1 VIPEMTRG
9 GAGSLELRRLSKSF
23 GKTIAVDDVS
33 VSIGKGEFVTLLGQS
48 GSGKTTTLMMI
59 AGFVEP
65 DFGSIQLNGRDLV
78 GVPTHRRSIGVVF
91 QSYALFPH
99 MSVVENIAFPLR
111 MRDLNKS
118 EIELR
123 VTKILDLVHLQ
134 GLRHRR
140 PSQLSGGQQQRVAL
154 ARALVFEPSV
164 LLLDEPLGALDRLLR
179 EDMKLE
185 LRRVHRE
192 LGTTM
197 IYVTH
202 DQDEALVLSD
212 RIAVMRDGRIEQI
225 GPPDDIYSKPAN
237 AFVAR
242 FVGESNF
249 ISGQIS
255 SVQLG
260 TAAVSTSA
268 GAMRGMPSETLRMG
282 EKVKLLVRPEK
293 IVLGEISKSGEALQG
308 VIEDKLY
315 AGEIVRYYVTVGTEQ
330 IVVKQTNRYGNFL
343 PRLGDRVAL
352 IWSAE
357 DAIVF
362 PDPD

>member
-1 VIPEMTRG
+1 MMEVTG
-9 GAGSLELRRLSKSF
+9 GSVGSLSLQGLSKAF
-23 GKTIAVDDVS
+23 GKLVAVDNVS
-33 VSIGKGEFVTLLGQS
+33 LSIRKGEFITLLGQS

-59 AGFVEP
+59 AGFVDP
-65 DFGSIQLNGRDLV
+65 DAGSIELDGRDLV
-78 GVPTHRRSIGVVF
+78 GVPTYRRSIGVVF

-99 MSVVENIAFPLR
+99 MTVGENIAFPLR
-111 MRDLNKS
+111 MRDCNKG
-118 EIELR
+118 ETELR
-123 VTKILDLVHLQ
+123 VQKILELVHLQ
-134 GLRHRR
+134 ELQQRK

-202 DQDEALVLSD
+202 DQDEALLLSD

-225 GPPDDIYSKPAN
+225 GSPEEIYSRPAN
-237 AFVAR
+237 PFVAR

-249 ISGQIS
+249 ISGQVS
-255 SVQLG
+255 SRQSEDVM
-260 TAAVSTSA
+260 VSTEAANISGKPS
-268 GAMRGMPSETLRMG
+268 GALRVG
-282 EKVKLLVRPEK
+282 EKVQLLVRPEK
-293 IVLGEISKSGEALQG
+293 IIFAEALLSGGTIRG
-308 VIEDKLY
+308 VVEDKLY
-315 AGEIVRYYVTVGTEQ
+315 AGEIIRYYVRVGNEN
-330 IVVKQTNRYGNFL
+330 IIVKQTSRHGIFL
-343 PRLGDRVAL
+343 PEIGDRVAL
-352 IWSAE
+352 TWSAE

-362 PDPD
+362 SAT